1 MAPNYKLQCLM
12 ITHLVDTGLGPAGGD
27 HLLLE
32 AFTEGPYGHRP
43 TGMLRK
49 GVQLWT
55 RAELNDH

>member
-1 MAPNYKLQCLM
+1 M

-32 AFTEGPYGHRP
+32 VFTEGPCGHRP

-55 RAELNDH
+55 RAGLNDH